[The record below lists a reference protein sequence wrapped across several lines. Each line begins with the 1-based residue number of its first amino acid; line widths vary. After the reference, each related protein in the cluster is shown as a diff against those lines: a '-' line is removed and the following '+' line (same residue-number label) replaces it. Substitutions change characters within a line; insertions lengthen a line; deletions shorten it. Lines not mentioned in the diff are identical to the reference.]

1 MKNKLYIFL
10 GTIFIVLIFNL
21 GSWGLTES
29 SEARYATIAKEMVE
43 NNDYINPTL
52 LEIKHFHKPPVTYY
66 LTALGYKIFGINEFG
81 ARFFMQIAL
90 LIQIFLLFKITFL
103 LYKNEKIAYAASLI
117 YFTFPI
123 TLISIRNLTTDA
135 YLTTFIIASIY
146 FWLHYKKLH
155 KKYLL
160 YLFYISL
167 GLIFETKGPVGL
179 IIPITFIISYKIL
192 NKEKI
197 ETTIHQF
204 LGFLLFL
211 IVSSAWYIAVIYKND
226 HLFHYF
232 FNNQLVERVAENKF
246 KRGKPFWYYLLT
258 MPLIGLP
265 WLFFLFF
272 YFKKN
277 FKNIL
282 TTKKTEFVLLITFLI
297 LFLILSISTSKLILY
312 VLPLYFIVA
321 IFMAKYLSECTSKT
335 IRLFSIIILSLT
347 IILQTAVVVFSFIKN
362 EISIN
367 PIYASIGAVL
377 FISASFILL
386 KFIKNSN
393 FLKPAY
399 LSIIFIISLLF
410 TANHTFTLNE
420 LNINSV
426 KPIAKFIQDK
436 AHNNEEVYVY
446 NYLLPSMSFYLNKKI
461 TTINHGRYTTQRETQ
476 FQKNDVWKEHFIN
489 YFKEEDRNRLLNTN
503 TNNLFLIK
511 RKKDILPDT
520 LKIIQSKLK
529 HKKVFDKYEIYY

>member
-1 MKNKLYIFL
+1 M
-10 GTIFIVLIFNL
+10 
-21 GSWGLTES
+21 
-29 SEARYATIAKEMVE
+29 A
-43 NNDYINPTL
+43 P
-52 LEIKHFHKPPVTYY
+52 
-66 LTALGYKIFGINEFG
+66 
-81 ARFFMQIAL
+81 
-90 LIQIFLLFKITFL
+90 
-103 LYKNEKIAYAASLI
+103 
-117 YFTFPI
+117 
-123 TLISIRNLTTDA
+123 
-135 YLTTFIIASIY
+135 
-146 FWLHYKKLH
+146 
-155 KKYLL
+155 
-160 YLFYISL
+160 
-167 GLIFETKGPVGL
+167 GPVGL

-232 FNNQLVERVAENKF
+232 FNNQLVERVTENKF